1 MTHADAAPLPKSA
14 LRAGAL
20 ARRAALTSDERA
32 AAERAIAVRAKAVLQ
47 VLKPLVIAGY
57 VPIRSECDPGPIL
70 DRARAAGIAVALPA
84 VIDRERIVFRRHDAG
99 GPLVPAGFGTQAP
112 PAEAPCVDP
121 DLVLV
126 PLVGFD
132 RRGHRL
138 GYGRGYYDRAIAAA
152 RAGGRRIPLVGLAFS
167 VQEVDRIPAEAH
179 DVRLDWVV
187 TEKETLELRS
197 KLA

>member
-1 MTHADAAPLPKSA
+1 MTNAEAAPLSKSA

-20 ARRAALTSDERA
+20 ARRAALTNEQRA
-32 AAERAIAVRAKAVLQ
+32 AANAAIAARVKAVLA
-47 VLKPLVIAGY
+47 VLKPRVIAGY
-57 VPIRSECDPGPIL
+57 VAIRSECDPAPIL
-70 DRARAAGIAVALPA
+70 ERARASGISVALPA
-84 VIDRERIVFRRHDAG
+84 VVDRHFIAFRLHEEGA
-99 GPLVPAGFGTQAP
+99 PLAPSGFGTMAP
-112 PAEAPCVDP
+112 GADAPTADP
-121 DLVLV
+121 DLILV

-152 RAGGRRIPLVGLAFS
+152 RANGRRVPLVGLAFS
-167 VQEVDRIPAEAH
+167 VQEVEAIPAEAH

>member
-1 MTHADAAPLPKSA
+1 MTNAEAAPISKSA

-20 ARRAALTSDERA
+20 ARRAALTSEQRA
-32 AAERAIAVRAKAVLQ
+32 AANAAIAGRVKAVLA
-47 VLKPLVIAGY
+47 VLKPRVIAGY
-57 VPIRSECDPGPIL
+57 VPIRSECDPSAIL
-70 DRARAAGIAVALPA
+70 ERARASGIAVALPA
-84 VIDRERIVFRRHDAG
+84 VVDRKSIAFRLHEAG
-99 GPLVPAGFGTQAP
+99 AALAPSGFGTMAP
-112 PAEAPCVDP
+112 GADAPSADP
-121 DLVLV
+121 DLILV

-138 GYGRGYYDRAIAAA
+138 GYGRGYYDRAIASA
-152 RAGGRRIPLVGLAFS
+152 RAKGRRVPLVGLAFS
-167 VQEVDRIPAEAH
+167 VQEVEAIPAEAH

>member
-1 MTHADAAPLPKSA
+1 MTNAEAAPLSKSA

-20 ARRAALTSDERA
+20 ARRAALTSEQRA
-32 AAERAIAVRAKAVLQ
+32 AATAAIAARVKAVLA
-47 VLKPLVIAGY
+47 VLKPRVIAGY
-57 VPIRSECDPGPIL
+57 VPIRSECDPSAIL
-70 DRARAAGIAVALPA
+70 ERARASGIAVALPA
-84 VIDRERIVFRRHDAG
+84 VVDRQSIAFRLHEAG
-99 GPLVPAGFGTQAP
+99 APLAPSGFGTMAP
-112 PAEAPCVDP
+112 GADAPVADP
-121 DLVLV
+121 DLILV

-152 RAGGRRIPLVGLAFS
+152 RANGRRVPLVGLAFS
-167 VQEVDRIPAEAH
+167 VQEVEAIPAEAH